1 MKQSSNYNIFT
12 TKIEK
17 SSKSDNIFANKESIK
32 DYDSELWTSFEYEA
46 HRQEDHIELIASEN
60 YASKRI
66 LEAQGSLL
74 TNKYAEGY
82 PSKRYYGGC
91 ENVDIAE
98 NLAIKRAKQ
107 LYKADYANVQP
118 HSGSSANAAAYLA
131 LLEPNDTI
139 LGMSL
144 DHGGHLTHGS
154 KVNFSGKNYKSV
166 QYGLH
171 PETHDINYDQVR
183 ALAKEHKPKLII
195 AGFSAFTG
203 IIDWKKFRE
212 ISDEVGAYF
221 LVDMAHVS
229 GLVAAGLYPSPV
241 PYADVVTSTTH
252 KTLRGPRSG
261 IILAKANEEI
271 EKKLNSAVFPGSQG
285 GPLMHVVAAKAICFK
300 EALDPEFKIYIQQV
314 MDNAKTMAKTL
325 MSNGIDIVSNGTEN
339 HIILVDLRSKGITG
353 KDLERVLGSVNI
365 TVNKNSVPN
374 DPASPFVTSGIR
386 IGTPAATTRG
396 FKEKEIIQVS
406 NWISNIINDFK
417 NEDLQQSIK
426 EEVQNLT
433 NDFPVYNV

>member
-1 MKQSSNYNIFT
+1 MKST
-12 TKIEK
+12 
-17 SSKSDNIFANKESIK
+17 KSDNIFSNQNSIK
-32 DYDSELWTSFEYEA
+32 DYDSELWSSFESEA
-46 HRQEDHIELIASEN
+46 QRQEDHIELIASEN

-98 NLAIKRAKQ
+98 NLAIERAKK
-107 LYKADYANVQP
+107 LFKADYANVQP

-154 KVNFSGKNYKSV
+154 KVNFSGRNYKSF

-171 PETHDINYDQVR
+171 PETNDINYDEVR
-183 ALAKEHKPKLII
+183 SLAKEHNPKLII

-203 IIDWKKFRE
+203 IVDWKKFRE
-212 ISDEVGAYF
+212 IADEVGAYY

-229 GLVAAGLYPSPV
+229 GLVAAGLYPSPI

-261 IILAKANEEI
+261 IILAKANEVI

-285 GPLMHVVAAKAICFK
+285 GPLMHVVAAKALCFK
-300 EALDPEFKIYIQQV
+300 EALDPEFITYIQQV
-314 MDNAKTMAKTL
+314 KDNAKIMAQTI

-339 HIILVDLRSKGITG
+339 HIILVDLRNKGITG
-353 KDLERVLGSVNI
+353 KDLEKTLGSVNI

-386 IGTPAATTRG
+386 IGTPAMTTRG

-406 NWISNIINDFK
+406 NWISEIINDFD
-417 NEDLQQSIK
+417 NIDLQKNIK
-426 EEVQNLT
+426 EEVHNLT
-433 NDFPVYNV
+433 SNFPVYNF

>member
-1 MKQSSNYNIFT
+1 MRST
-12 TKIEK
+12 
-17 SSKSDNIFANKESIK
+17 KSDNIFSNQNSIK
-32 DYDSELWTSFEYEA
+32 DYDSELWSSFESEA
-46 HRQEDHIELIASEN
+46 QRQEDHIELIASEN

-98 NLAIKRAKQ
+98 NLAIERAKK
-107 LYKADYANVQP
+107 LFKADYANVQP

-154 KVNFSGKNYKSV
+154 KVNFSGRNYKSF

-171 PETHDINYDQVR
+171 PETNDINYDEVR
-183 ALAKEHKPKLII
+183 SLAKEHNPKLII

-203 IIDWKKFRE
+203 IVDWKKFRE
-212 ISDEVGAYF
+212 IADEVGAYY

-229 GLVAAGLYPSPV
+229 GLVAAGLYPSPI

-261 IILAKANEEI
+261 IILAKANETI

-285 GPLMHVVAAKAICFK
+285 GPLMHVVAAKALCFK
-300 EALDPEFKIYIQQV
+300 EALDPEFITYIQQV
-314 MDNAKTMAKTL
+314 KDNAKIMAQTI

-339 HIILVDLRSKGITG
+339 HIILVDLRNKGITG
-353 KDLERVLGSVNI
+353 KDLEKTLGSVNI

-386 IGTPAATTRG
+386 IGTPAMTTRG

-406 NWISNIINDFK
+406 NWISEIINDFD
-417 NEDLQQSIK
+417 NIDLQKNIK
-426 EEVQNLT
+426 EEVHNLT
-433 NDFPVYNV
+433 SNFPVYNF

>member
-1 MKQSSNYNIFT
+1 MKST
-12 TKIEK
+12 
-17 SSKSDNIFANKESIK
+17 KSDNIFSNQNSIK
-32 DYDSELWTSFEYEA
+32 DYDSELWSSFESEA
-46 HRQEDHIELIASEN
+46 QRQEDHIELIASEN

-98 NLAIKRAKQ
+98 NLAIERAKK
-107 LYKADYANVQP
+107 LFKADYANVQP

-154 KVNFSGKNYKSV
+154 KVNFSGRNYKSF

-171 PETHDINYDQVR
+171 PETNDINYDEVR
-183 ALAKEHKPKLII
+183 SLAKEHNPKLII

-203 IIDWKKFRE
+203 IVDWKKFRE
-212 ISDEVGAYF
+212 IADEVGAYY

-229 GLVAAGLYPSPV
+229 GLVAAGLYPSPI

-261 IILAKANEEI
+261 IILAKANETI

-285 GPLMHVVAAKAICFK
+285 GPLMHVVAAKALCFK
-300 EALDPEFKIYIQQV
+300 EALDPEFITYIQQV
-314 MDNAKTMAKTL
+314 KDNAKIMAQTI

-339 HIILVDLRSKGITG
+339 HIILVDLRNKGITG
-353 KDLERVLGSVNI
+353 KDLEKTLGSVNI

-374 DPASPFVTSGIR
+374 DPTSPFVTSGIR
-386 IGTPAATTRG
+386 IGTPAMTTRG
-396 FKEKEIIQVS
+396 FKEEEIIQVS
-406 NWISNIINDFK
+406 NWISEIINDFD
-417 NEDLQQSIK
+417 NIDLQKNIK
-426 EEVQNLT
+426 KEVHNLT
-433 NDFPVYNV
+433 SNFPVYNF

>member
-17 SSKSDNIFANKESIK
+17 SSKSYNIFGNKESIK

-212 ISDEVGAYF
+212 ISNEVGAYF

-406 NWISNIINDFK
+406 NWISNIINDFE

-433 NDFPVYNV
+433 SDFPVYNV

>member
-1 MKQSSNYNIFT
+1 MKSF
-12 TKIEK
+12 
-17 SSKSDNIFANKESIK
+17 KSDTIFSDLSSIK
-32 DYDSELWTSFEYEA
+32 DYDADLWTSFENEA
-46 HRQEDHIELIASEN
+46 QRQEDHIELIASEN

-91 ENVDIAE
+91 ENVDVAE
-98 NLAIKRAKQ
+98 NLAIERAKK
-107 LYKADYANVQP
+107 LFKADYANVQP
-118 HSGSSANAAAYLA
+118 HSGSSANAAAFLA

-154 KVNFSGKNYKSV
+154 KVNFSGRNYQSL

-171 PETHDINYDQVR
+171 PETNDIDYDEVR
-183 ALAKEHKPKLII
+183 SIAIENKPKLII
-195 AGFSAFTG
+195 AGFSAFSG
-203 IIDWKKFRE
+203 IVDWERFRN
-212 ISDEVGAYF
+212 IADEVGAYF

-229 GLVAAGLYPSPV
+229 GLVAADLYPSPV

-261 IILAKANEEI
+261 IILAKKNEEI

-300 EALDPEFKIYIQQV
+300 EALDPEFKTYIKDV
-314 MDNAKTMAKTL
+314 MDNAKILAETV
-325 MSNGIDIVSNGTEN
+325 MSRGIDVVSNGTEN
-339 HIILVDLRSKGITG
+339 HIVLVDLRSKNITG
-353 KDLERVLGSVNI
+353 KDLEKLLGTVNI

-374 DPASPFVTSGIR
+374 DTASPFVTSGIR
-386 IGTPAATTRG
+386 IGTPAITTRG
-396 FKEKEIIQVS
+396 FGKSEVIQVA
-406 NWISNIINDFK
+406 NWIADIIDNF
-417 NEDLQQSIK
+417 EDQTVHEK
-426 EEVQNLT
+426 VREEVHALT
-433 NDFPVYNV
+433 EEYPVYQL

>member
-1 MKQSSNYNIFT
+1 MN
-12 TKIEK
+12 
-17 SSKSDNIFANKESIK
+17 SSKSDNIFSNIQSIK
-32 DYDSELWTSFEYEA
+32 DYDSELWQSFQKEA
-46 HRQEDHIELIASEN
+46 ERQEDHIELIASEN

-98 NLAIKRAKQ
+98 NLAIERAKE
-107 LYKADYANVQP
+107 LFKADYANVQP

-154 KVNFSGKNYKSV
+154 KVNFSGRNYKSV

-171 PETHDINYDQVR
+171 PETNDINYEEVR
-183 ALAKEHKPKLII
+183 SLAKKHKPKLII
-195 AGFSAFTG
+195 AGFSAFSG
-203 IIDWKKFRE
+203 IVNWKKFRE
-212 ISDEVGAYF
+212 IADEVDAYF

-229 GLVAAGLYPSPV
+229 GLVAADLYPSPV

-261 IILAKANEEI
+261 IILARANQEI

-285 GPLMHVVAAKAICFK
+285 GPLMHVVAAKALCFK
-300 EALDPEFKIYIQQV
+300 EALNPEFNLYIQQV
-314 MDNAKTMAKTL
+314 MQNAKIMAETI
-325 MSNGIDIVSNGTEN
+325 MSNDVDVVSNGTEN
-339 HIILVDLRSKGITG
+339 HIVLVDLRNKNITG
-353 KDLERVLGSVNI
+353 KDLEKVLGSVNI

-386 IGTPAATTRG
+386 IGTPAVTTRG

-406 NWISNIINDFK
+406 NWICEIINNFDNK
-417 NEDLQQSIK
+417 KLQNYIK
-426 EEVQNLT
+426 KEVSNLT
-433 NDFPVYNV
+433 DNFPVYNL

>member
-1 MKQSSNYNIFT
+1 MN
-12 TKIEK
+12 
-17 SSKSDNIFANKESIK
+17 SSKSDNIFSNNQSIK
-32 DYDSELWTSFEYEA
+32 DYDSELWLSFQKEA
-46 HRQEDHIELIASEN
+46 ERQEDHIELIASEN

-98 NLAIKRAKQ
+98 NLAIERAKE
-107 LYKADYANVQP
+107 LFKADYANVQP

-154 KVNFSGKNYKSV
+154 KVNFSGRNYKSV

-171 PETHDINYDQVR
+171 PETNDINYEEVR
-183 ALAKEHKPKLII
+183 SLAKKHKPRLII
-195 AGFSAFTG
+195 AGFSAFSG
-203 IIDWKKFRE
+203 IVNWKKFRE
-212 ISDEVGAYF
+212 IADEVDAYF

-229 GLVAAGLYPSPV
+229 GLVAADLYPSPV

-261 IILAKANEEI
+261 IILAKANQEI

-285 GPLMHVVAAKAICFK
+285 GPLMHVVAAKALCFK
-300 EALDPEFKIYIQQV
+300 EALNPEFKMYIQQV
-314 MDNAKTMAKTL
+314 MQNAKIMAETII
-325 MSNGIDIVSNGTEN
+325 SNDVDVVSNGTEN
-339 HIILVDLRSKGITG
+339 HIVLVDLRNKNITG
-353 KDLERVLGSVNI
+353 KDLEKVLGSVNI

-374 DPASPFVTSGIR
+374 DTASPFVTSGIR
-386 IGTPAATTRG
+386 IGTPAITTRG
-396 FKEKEIIQVS
+396 FGKNEVIQVA
-406 NWISNIINDFK
+406 NWIADIIDNF
-417 NEDLQQSIK
+417 EDQSVH
-426 EEVQNLT
+426 ERVRDEVHALT
-433 NDFPVYNV
+433 SDYPVYKL